1 MWKGARKDCLWG
13 QVFWGKRK
21 PQCRLTTQFPSWN
34 GTQPCDRGTHGPCPS
49 CTAGHRQV
57 PGSTTG
63 GLSQGPT
70 GAVSAGSGFLKSR
83 MEREALL
90 SGGGDLA
97 RQGQG
102 HGGQAP
108 ESSGDLP
115 LACNTQQV
123 CHCDWKNLKFNRG
136 ISSMNK
142 SAKQRQRH

>member
-1 MWKGARKDCLWG
+1 MERG
-13 QVFWGKRK
+13 QEGLSMGTGVLGKEEATVQAYHPVPVQEWVPAVRQRH
-21 PQCRLTTQFPSWN
+21 PRAMPLLHSWAHT
-34 GTQPCDRGTHGPCPS
+34 GTRM
-49 CTAGHRQV
+49 A
-57 PGSTTG
+57 G
-63 GLSQGPT
+63 GLTQGPT

-108 ESSGDLP
+108 VSSGDLP

-123 CHCDWKNLKFNRG
+123 CHRDWKNLKFNRG

-142 SAKQRQRH
+142 SSKQRQKH